1 MSAGQVLADL
11 VLAPRCAGCGDPGSW
26 FCLGCRELCDAVALA
41 GALPVRGAGT
51 YAGPLREAI
60 HRLKYGGE
68 RGLAA
73 ELGALVAGEVAAD
86 LAGGVALDAIVP
98 VVLHPSR
105 AAARGYDQ
113 ARLLAA
119 AVAARTALP
128 VRAAIHR
135 IRASR
140 PQVELDRAARA
151 ANVRRA
157 FLAEAGALPGP
168 RVAPPDGGAP
178 AGPTLPDAPSAAP
191 GPGGPPAPGPK
202 DHVCSVFPPGMAIL
216 ALPFFAPFVLS
227 GAYPGDLGLL
237 IRVGHVAAAF
247 FEMLATLL
255 LWSVIR
261 RFTSARWSLVLVLL
275 YFLATSV
282 RTVSSQAL
290 WQHPG
295 VHLAIASALWLTLH
309 EDLVPLR

>member
-26 FCLGCRELCDAVALA
+26 FCLGCRDLCDAVALA

-73 ELGALVAGEVAAD
+73 ELGALVAREVAAD
-86 LAGGVALDAIVP
+86 LARGVALDAIIP

-119 AVAARTALP
+119 AVAARTGLP

-135 IRASR
+135 VRASR

-157 FLAEAGALPGP
+157 FLAEAGALRGL
-168 RVAPPDGGAP
+168 RVALVDDVATTGA
-178 AGPTLPDAPSAAP
+178 TLHDAASAARAA
-191 GPGGPPAPGPK
+191 GAR
-202 DHVCSVFPPGMAIL
+202 HVR
-216 ALPFFAPFVLS
+216 
-227 GAYPGDLGLL
+227 AY
-237 IRVGHVAAAF
+237 
-247 FEMLATLL
+247 
-255 LWSVIR
+255 VI
-261 RFTSARWSLVLVLL
+261 
-275 YFLATSV
+275 
-282 RTVSSQAL
+282 
-290 WQHPG
+290 G
-295 VHLAIASALWLTLH
+295 VDA
-309 EDLVPLR
+309 